1 MCEDQPHT
9 CHLSVAHFLVSK
21 IWYQLIDKI
30 VNGSLIAAVAIALL
44 FCEMQKK
51 VKPAGNRRCLV
62 LSDGYVS
69 EYAWGPYSEAGYP
82 PSHPGHEWGSAASI
96 VSNDSQSDTPVRG
109 DLTEGSTD
117 MTGRTDRQLGDRA
130 WGSAISSA
138 GLHSRWFRERRDR
151 RFGPQSTCFCDPIKL
166 EGCESSG
173 RALYRHT
180 SGLTA

>member
-44 FCEMQKK
+44 SCEMQKK
-51 VKPAGNRRCLV
+51 VEPAGNRRCLV

-82 PSHPGHEWGSAASI
+82 PSHPGHEYF
-96 VSNDSQSDTPVRG
+96 VRG
-109 DLTEGSTD
+109 VLDWAGRFDRWLEGWDVKQLDLEKNKGK
-117 MTGRTDRQLGDRA
+117 
-130 WGSAISSA
+130 I
-138 GLHSRWFRERRDR
+138 SRW
-151 RFGPQSTCFCDPIKL
+151 
-166 EGCESSG
+166 
-173 RALYRHT
+173 YRPGNT
-180 SGLTA
+180 G

>member
-44 FCEMQKK
+44 SCEMQKK
-51 VKPAGNRRCLV
+51 VEPAGNRRCLV

-96 VSNDSQSDTPVRG
+96 VSNDSRSDTPVRG
-109 DLTEGSTD
+109 DTAKGSAD
-117 MTGRTDRQLGDRA
+117 MTGRTEGHLDEQARGDA
-130 WGSAISSA
+130 VSLNILIAETPSGQSQ
-138 GLHSRWFRERRDR
+138 RRV
-151 RFGPQSTCFCDPIKL
+151 GP
-166 EGCESSG
+166 
-173 RALYRHT
+173 
-180 SGLTA
+180 